1 MTGFPPDFPEA
12 EVRAS
17 PNFGPRRD
25 DKGVRI
31 ILLHYTGMED
41 GPCAENWL
49 CNDESEVSSH
59 YIVHEDGRVVQMV
72 RESDRAWHAG
82 ASCWEGEADINSVSV
97 GIEIVN
103 SGHPAGLP
111 PFPDAQIEAV
121 IRLCRH
127 IQDRH
132 GVAQHRIL
140 AHSDVAPGRKCDPG
154 EAFPWERLAEAGL
167 GLAAGAPDGPSPA
180 SLAPGDSGKD
190 VEELQSMLSLFG
202 YHVDINGN
210 YDERTRIV
218 VEAFQRHYRRMK
230 VDGVADGETQAI
242 LSALLDKVPGAYG

>member
-1 MTGFPPDFPEA
+1 MTGFPPDFPLA

-17 PNFGPRRD
+17 PNFGQRREG
-25 DKGVRI
+25 KHI
-31 ILLHYTGMED
+31 TMILLHYTGMED

-49 CNDESEVSSH
+49 CTSESEVSSH

-82 ASCWEGEADINSVSV
+82 ASCWEGEADINSVSI

-111 PFPDAQIEAV
+111 EFPDAQIEAV
-121 IRLCRH
+121 TALCRH
-127 IQDRH
+127 ISQRH
-132 GVAQHRIL
+132 GIAPQRIL

-154 EAFPWERLAEAGL
+154 EKFPWET
-167 GLAAGAPDGPSPA
+167 LAAAGVGLMAAPKPGELPMP
-180 SLAPGDSGKD
+180 LAPGEKGSR
-190 VEELQSMLSLFG
+190 VERMQSLLSLYG
-202 YHVDINGN
+202 YHVDINGI

-218 VEAFQRHYRRMK
+218 IEAFQRHFRRSK
-230 VDGVADGETQAI
+230 VDGVADGQTQAI
-242 LSALLDKVPGAYG
+242 LQALLDAMDGAYG

>member
-25 DKGVRI
+25 DKGVSI

-49 CNDESEVSSH
+49 CSHESEVSSH

-82 ASCWEGEADINSVSV
+82 ASCWEGETDINSVSV

-111 PFPDAQIEAV
+111 AFPDAQIEAV

-127 IQDRH
+127 IQERH
-132 GVAQHRIL
+132 NVALHHVL
-140 AHSDVAPGRKCDPG
+140 AHSDVSPGRKCDPG
-154 EAFPWERLAEAGL
+154 EAFPWERLA
-167 GLAAGAPDGPSPA
+167 AAGVGLMSGAVDGS
-180 SLAPGDSGKD
+180 SRSILAPGDEGAG
-190 VEELQSMLSLFG
+190 VEELQSMLSLYG
-202 YHVDINGN
+202 YLIDINGN
-210 YDERTRIV
+210 YDERTRV
-218 VEAFQRHYRRMK
+218 VIEAFQRHFRRSA
-230 VDGVADGETQAI
+230 VTGIADGETQAI
-242 LSALLDKVPGAYG
+242 LSSLLDLVPGAYG